1 MIADDKSKGIRSFQ
15 VIQPNNLVNDITQY
29 IEKQLP
35 LFVTSA
41 EFIDIT
47 KVKKNENQHS
57 TAFCVYM
64 TNNCKNKFYFNREN
78 AQKGSSTIDIGVYSG
93 SKLIF
98 TIEAKV
104 LPTPEGTS
112 KNPRLVHEYVYGKGA
127 GIQRFK
133 TGHHGL
139 DDWNNLLSENGMIAY
154 IKEKGFTHWH
164 IQVNQWITDALWPD
178 TELLQKVYFNQT
190 AKLMSKHVREDH
202 TNLTLHHF
210 WINV

>member
-1 MIADDKSKGIRSFQ
+1 MTAGDNSKGIRSFQ
-15 VIQPNNLVNDITQY
+15 VIQPNNLVNNITQY

-35 LFVTSA
+35 LFVASA

-47 KVKKNENQHS
+47 RVKKNENQHS

-64 TNNCKNKFYFNREN
+64 TNNCQSKFCFNRES
-78 AQKGSSTIDIGVYSG
+78 AQKGSSTIDIGVYFG

-104 LPTPEGTS
+104 LPTPNGTF
-112 KNPRLVHEYVYGKGA
+112 KKPRLVHEYVYGKGA

-139 DDWNNLLSENGMIAY
+139 DDLNNLLSENGMIAY
-154 IKEKGFTHWH
+154 IKEKDFTHWH
-164 IQVNQWITDALWPD
+164 TQVNQWIADASWSN

-190 AKLMSKHVREDH
+190 AKLMSTHVREHH
-202 TNLTLHHF
+202 TNVTLHHF